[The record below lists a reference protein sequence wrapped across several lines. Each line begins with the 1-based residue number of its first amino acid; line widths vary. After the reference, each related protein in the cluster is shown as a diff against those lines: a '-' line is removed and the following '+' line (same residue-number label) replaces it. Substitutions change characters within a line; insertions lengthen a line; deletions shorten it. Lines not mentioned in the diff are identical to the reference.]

1 MIIECIL
8 SIRNHSAIQSNV
20 PRNGLDRLDS
30 SPNLDSL
37 DYCLLA
43 HCLTKLKCL
52 SCSLFSYCPKIIGG
66 MRVFRKKENNLERL
80 IKLNSV
86 QLDNLSSIIGMK
98 LSFIVDLIDFYTH
111 SPFSLSL
118 E

>member
-1 MIIECIL
+1 MFELFIIQLL
-8 SIRNHSAIQSNV
+8 S
-20 PRNGLDRLDS
+20 
-30 SPNLDSL
+30 
-37 DYCLLA
+37 
-43 HCLTKLKCL
+43 
-52 SCSLFSYCPKIIGG
+52 KIIGG

-80 IKLNSV
+80 IKLNSA